1 MTERWNEERGDE
13 TLAGSGVDSRPV
25 VSFVTI
31 SHIGNEL
38 TGWTKIGL
46 AGPEVGGECV
56 LSRSGSAVHAGSAG
70 QAPLLLSL

>member
-13 TLAGSGVDSRPV
+13 TLAGSVDSRGPV

-46 AGPEVGGECV
+46 AGPEVGEFV
-56 LSRSGSAVHAGSAG
+56 LSRSGSVQAGSVG